1 MGETMTVLDTRLTAA
16 VPTVDVT
23 WASPDNGLWVATING
38 DYAGMV
44 EFADGHF
51 VVSDHTGTV
60 LTTTSSIPDAQS
72 ALSTHGT
79 LTLCA

>member
-1 MGETMTVLDTRLTAA
+1 MTVLDIRRNEATL
-16 VPTVDVT
+16 PVDVA
-23 WASPDNGLWVATING
+23 WSSPDLDLWVATIDG
-38 DYAGMV
+38 DFAGMV
-44 EFADGHF
+44 EFTDGHF

-72 ALSTHGT
+72 ALSAHGT